1 MEQDSNIQ
9 HEEVAA
15 SVQKVVQ
22 KINAVISSVREIIDT
37 EENPSVFFEQNLNK
51 LAIIGAY
58 VELFT
63 SLKVGTRREAER
75 LWQDVA
81 QQDDSVED
89 AVLSLIEV
97 ETEFDKF
104 LAEVERVLYPSDRA
118 TKTTTDELKE
128 TKMTSGFEEIATGKT
143 CPIPSVGDHMSVKR
157 LPLRAQVKTTSGET
171 VEIGTLIP
179 PNGSTILVFLRHFG

>member
-1 MEQDSNIQ
+1 MEQDSNIL
-9 HEEVAA
+9 HEEVVA
-15 SVQKVVQ
+15 SVQKAVE

-37 EENPSVFFEQNLNK
+37 EENSSVFFEQNLNK

-63 SLKVGTRREAER
+63 ALKVGTRREAER

-81 QQDDSVED
+81 QQDDSLED

-104 LAEVERVLYPSDRA
+104 LAEVERVLYPSDQA
-118 TKTTTDELKE
+118 IKTTD
-128 TKMTSGFEEIATGKT
+128 KMTSEFEGIATGET
-143 CPIPSVGDHMSVKR
+143 CVIPGMGDHMSMKR

-171 VEIGTLIP
+171 VEIRTLIP
-179 PNGSTILVFLRHFG
+179 PNGCTILVFLRHFG

>member
-1 MEQDSNIQ
+1 MEHNSKIQ

-15 SVQKVVQ
+15 SVQKVVR
-22 KINAVISSVREIIDT
+22 KINAVISSVREIIHT
-37 EENPSVFFEQNLNK
+37 EENPSVYFEQNLNK

-58 VELFT
+58 VKLFT
-63 SLKVGTRREAER
+63 ALNVGTRREAER

-104 LAEVERVLYPSDRA
+104 LAEVERVLYPSDQA
-118 TKTTTDELKE
+118 IKTTDEVKA
-128 TKMTSGFEEIATGKT
+128 TKMTSEFEETATGKT
-143 CPIPSVGDHMSVKR
+143 CVIPSVCNHMSTKR
-157 LPLRAQVKTTSGET
+157 LPLQAQVKTTSGET
-171 VEIGTLIP
+171 VGIGTLIP

>member
-1 MEQDSNIQ
+1 MEHNSNIQ
-9 HEEVAA
+9 HEEVAT
-15 SVQKVVQ
+15 SLQKVVQ
-22 KINAVISSVREIIDT
+22 KINAVITSVREIIDT
-37 EENPSVFFEQNLNK
+37 EENPIVFFEQNLNK

-58 VELFT
+58 VELF
-63 SLKVGTRREAER
+63 SALKVGTRREAER
-75 LWQDVA
+75 LWKDVA
-81 QQDDSVED
+81 QQNDSVEE

-104 LAEVERVLYPSDRA
+104 LAEVERVLYPSDQA
-118 TKTTTDELKE
+118 IKTTTELKA
-128 TKMTSGFEEIATGKT
+128 TKMSSEFEEIATGKT
-143 CPIPSVGDHMSVKR
+143 CVIPRVGNHMSMKH